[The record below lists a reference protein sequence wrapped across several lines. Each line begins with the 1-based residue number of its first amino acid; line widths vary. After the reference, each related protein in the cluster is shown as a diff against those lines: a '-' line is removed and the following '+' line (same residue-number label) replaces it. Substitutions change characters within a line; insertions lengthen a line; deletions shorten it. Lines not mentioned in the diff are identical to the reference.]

1 MRKSEESKV
10 MTFYKKNNKN
20 FKKNIKKKQGEQKM
34 TRKYELV
41 SLINRPCGMWK
52 E

>member
-20 FKKNIKKKQGEQKM
+20 FKKNINKKK
-34 TRKYELV
+34 TR
-41 SLINRPCGMWK
+41 
-52 E
+52 